1 MSVIIE
7 NQNRGH
13 AIKQLQRGLKSV
25 RRIDEY
31 DTESFHDFIANATEV
46 NISNVQTQAAIVNAL
61 IYVGDELSS
70 LKKLLNEGVID
81 DYHDDGEGSREHM
94 PSKHISDIP
103 F

>member
-1 MSVIIE
+1 MSVIVE

-25 RRIDEY
+25 RRVDEY
-31 DTESFHDFIANATEV
+31 DTDSFNDFIANATDIKV
-46 NISNVQTQAAIVNAL
+46 SNVQTQAAIVNAL

-70 LKKLLNEGVID
+70 LKKLLNEGVVD
-81 DYHDDGEGSREHM
+81 DIIHND
-94 PSKHISDIP
+94 DIP